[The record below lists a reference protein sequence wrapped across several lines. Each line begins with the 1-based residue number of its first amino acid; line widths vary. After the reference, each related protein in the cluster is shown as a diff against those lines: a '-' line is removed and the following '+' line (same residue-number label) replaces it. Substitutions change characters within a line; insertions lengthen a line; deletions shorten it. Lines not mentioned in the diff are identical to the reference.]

1 MIRFSHKF
9 TLVYVLHFIPWTYI
23 YIYQLQ
29 QQLVF
34 EILQTH
40 KSHWISV
47 VQGRQ
52 ISVTTSARIPMLNV
66 RLQGTETWGA
76 CANLTSLIRMDNA
89 VSTSSRHNQLLQSR
103 LIQSFY
109 LWMLYKSHK
118 FRCEETFCLV
128 TTTKRYVLDWK
139 ALLWNDKIL
148 KLCEYINQRS

>member
-23 YIYQLQ
+23 YISASAAIGLWN
-29 QQLVF
+29 
-34 EILQTH
+34 LQTH

-76 CANLTSLIRMDNA
+76 CANLTSLIRTDSA
-89 VSTSSRHNQLLQSR
+89 VSTPSKHNQLLQSR

-109 LWMLYKSHK
+109 LSMLYKSHQ
-118 FRCEETFCLV
+118 FHCEDIFCLV
-128 TTTKRYVLDWK
+128 TNTKQYVFDWK
-139 ALLWNDKIL
+139 TLLWNSQIL
-148 KLCEYINQRS
+148 WIPLPTILIQ